1 MTDHAAQV
9 SVLIVDDEPVA
20 RAGLRQLLG
29 EIDWLE
35 CIGEADN
42 GEAAAHAIDSLRPD
56 LVLLDIQMPGMS
68 GLDVLRRITHQPMIV
83 FTTAYAQHAV
93 AAFEL
98 GALDY
103 LLKPFGEERLR
114 AALERVRALLGE
126 PRPSA
131 FDRYS
136 EAVARAPM
144 QRLFVRT
151 GRSIVPLPVGE
162 IAWFEAI
169 GDYIAAHV
177 GAAHVGTAH
186 AGAAHG
192 AAPAASAPH
201 VLHLSLA
208 QLELRLD
215 PQRFV
220 RIHRTHIVNLD
231 HVAAFRRELTGNVMA
246 ELKDG
251 TCLAVS
257 RAKARELRGIAR

>member
-1 MTDHAAQV
+1 MLV
-9 SVLIVDDEPVA
+9 VDDEPVA
-20 RAGLRQLLG
+20 RAGLRQLLA

-35 CIGEADN
+35 CSGEADN
-42 GEAAAHAIDSLRPD
+42 GEAAVQAIDSLRPD

-68 GLDVLRRITHQPMIV
+68 GLDVLRKITHQPMIV

-93 AAFEL
+93 TAFEL

-103 LLKPFGEERLR
+103 LLKPFGEERLC

-131 FDRYS
+131 FDRFS

-151 GRSIVPLPVGE
+151 GRSIVPLPVGQ

-169 GDYIAAHV
+169 GDYVAAHPGASRV
-177 GAAHVGTAH
+177 GAAQ
-186 AGAAHG
+186 G

-215 PQRFV
+215 PQRFA

-231 HVAAFRRELTGNVMA
+231 HVAAFRRELTGNVVA

>member
-1 MTDHAAQV
+1 MTERARIA
-9 SVLIVDDEPVA
+9 VLVVDDEPVA
-20 RAGLRQLLG
+20 RAGLQQLLA

-42 GEAAAHAIDSLRPD
+42 GEAAVQAIDTLRPD
-56 LVLLDIQMPGMS
+56 LVLLDIQMPGLS
-68 GLDVLRRITHQPMIV
+68 GLEVLGRIRHQPMVV

-93 AAFEL
+93 TAFEL

-103 LLKPFGEERLR
+103 LLKPFGEERLH

-131 FDRYS
+131 FDRFS
-136 EAVARAPM
+136 EAMAHAPM

-151 GRSIVPLPVGE
+151 GRSIVPLPVRE
-162 IAWFEAI
+162 IAWFEAV
-169 GDYIAAHV
+169 GDYIAAHI
-177 GAAHVGTAH
+177 GAAAH
-186 AGAAHG
+186 IGNAHIGAAQGGG
-192 AAPAASAPH
+192 AQH

-208 QLELRLD
+208 QLEMRLD

-231 HVAAFRRELTGNVMA
+231 HVAAFRRELNGHVVA

-257 RAKARELRGIAR
+257 RTKARELRVIAR

>member
-1 MTDHAAQV
+1 MTEHAKV
-9 SVLIVDDEPVA
+9 SVLVVDDEPVA
-20 RAGLRQLLG
+20 RAGLRQLLA

-35 CIGEADN
+35 CVGEADN
-42 GEAAAHAIDSLRPD
+42 GIAALEAIDTLHPE
-56 LVLLDIQMPGMS
+56 LALLDIQMPGLN
-68 GLDVLRRITHQPMIV
+68 GLDVLRQIRHQPMIV

-93 AAFEL
+93 TAFEL

-103 LLKPFGEERLR
+103 LLKPFGEERLQ

-136 EAVARAPM
+136 EAMAHAPM

-151 GRSIVPLPVGE
+151 GRSILPLSVPE
-162 IAWFEAI
+162 IGWFEAV

-177 GAAHVGTAH
+177 AAGNGAAQ
-186 AGAAHG
+186 
-192 AAPAASAPH
+192 H
-201 VLHLSLA
+201 VLHLSLS
-208 QLELRLD
+208 QLEQRLD

-231 HVAAFRRELTGNVMA
+231 HVAAFRRELNGNVVA

-251 TCLAVS
+251 TLLAVS